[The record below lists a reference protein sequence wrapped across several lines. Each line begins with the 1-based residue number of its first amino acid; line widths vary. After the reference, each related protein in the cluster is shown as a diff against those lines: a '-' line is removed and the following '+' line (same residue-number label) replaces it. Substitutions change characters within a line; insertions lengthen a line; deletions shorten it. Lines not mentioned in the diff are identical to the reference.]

1 MRFSDWSSVL
11 HYFPEGTWMHD
22 DRFFYF
28 FFHKDLVS
36 NDLDK
41 NPQRFEKEFD
51 VKQKDNV
58 GEVLGGDT
66 ALIDENGN
74 ILKRN
79 STTMI
84 KTDAGDVVNSDTA
97 EPLVSKEESLGS
109 EKMLTERIFSSHD
122 ARERT
127 RTSLEQQ
134 IPTPSS
140 QGNIPEGRNNLLETE
155 NYQEVSKPFLKCKY
169 A

>member
-1 MRFSDWSSVL
+1 M
-11 HYFPEGTWMHD
+11 E
-22 DRFFYF
+22 
-28 FFHKDLVS
+28 
-36 NDLDK
+36 
-41 NPQRFEKEFD
+41 
-51 VKQKDNV
+51 
-58 GEVLGGDT
+58 GGDT
-66 ALIDENGN
+66 ALIDEDGN

-84 KTDAGDVVNSDTA
+84 KTGAGDVVNSDTA

-109 EKMLTERIFSSHD
+109 EKTLTGRIFSSQD

-155 NYQEVSKPFLKCKY
+155 HYHEVSKPFLKC
-169 A
+169 